1 MTKFNTDI
9 EKFQYD
15 HIFNLILGIFKFS
28 EKKIWKFRKRCNKN
42 FIRV

>member
-1 MTKFNTDI
+1 MSKKFTDI

-15 HIFNLILGIFKFS
+15 HIFNLILGIFKFNK
-28 EKKIWKFRKRCNKN
+28 KKIWFFRKRCNKD